1 MGMTATECNFFA
13 VITFEQQNIN
23 KQNKKRGPK
32 FAALIPGPTFCS
44 FPRKDLEE
52 PACLRFQ
59 GNQEFD
65 GEVARIRQPRRSYSV
80 SEIAHNSAII
90 PVLTQTFA
98 VVEDVAPGRAL
109 VATLRPMVALD
120 LPALPGTGIAP
131 GVDRGCGEA
140 CVHDPSRT

>member
-32 FAALIPGPTFCS
+32 FAALITGSTFCS

-59 GNQEFD
+59 GHQEFD
-65 GEVARIRQPRRSYSV
+65 GEVERIRQPRRLYSV

-90 PVLTQTFA
+90 PVLNPNIHGGGGRDTWSRYRGNPA
-98 VVEDVAPGRAL
+98 ANGRARFTS
-109 VATLRPMVALD
+109 AAGNGNSAGR
-120 LPALPGTGIAP
+120 
-131 GVDRGCGEA
+131 R
-140 CVHDPSRT
+140 